1 MTNMKNEDIAIIGM
15 AGRFPGAK
23 NLHEFWDNLK
33 GERNN
38 ISIIPEERWNW
49 RDVFGNPQ
57 KEENKTNSKWGGF
70 IEDIDKFDP
79 LFFNISPKEANFI
92 DPQHRLFLE
101 TVWQVIENAGYNPE
115 SLFGKKIGVYAG
127 VSKNDYAEMMGEDI
141 SPFISTGTVH
151 SILAN
156 RVSYFFNFHGPS
168 EAIDTACS
176 SSLVALHNAV
186 RDIREGECQSA
197 IVGGVNALLSPR
209 MYISHAKSG
218 MLSVDGQCKTFDA
231 SANGY
236 VRGEGVAALF
246 LKPLGQAIADRDNV
260 LGVIKATAVNHGGR
274 SNFLT
279 APNVAAQSDVIYT
292 ALKRAEV
299 DPRNISY
306 IEAHGTGTPLGDP
319 IEINALK
326 KAFLKCFE
334 EQNMKPLKNYCGIG
348 SVKTNIGHL
357 ESAAGIVSII
367 KVLLAMK
374 NGVLPGLLN
383 YEKTNPYIMLED
395 SPFYIVDNTIEWKRR
410 RVNGKTLSRQAG
422 VSGFGM
428 GGVNTHVILEEPP
441 KNYSKRRK
449 IATKDRLIL
458 LSAKKNRLKPYVAQL
473 LEYLQ
478 SEEGRMLHLDDL
490 AFTLMFGREDF
501 EERLAFIVTNTEQAV
516 EILEKYLNDQLAE
529 ECFHGIASTEGEET
543 QITAKAMDDLSTLAQ
558 KWVQGKDI
566 KWEESGFAGKRIMLP
581 GYLFNKMRCWFKQE
595 NSPSALEQN
604 VNVSHSYTVSHCE
617 QMMQDHLLQKTKV
630 LPGVGYLSLLGKS
643 LNLSKKICQTFK
655 DIYWL
660 KPLTLVEELSKE
672 IKITL
677 RKEQDEQKFQISSS
691 TGIHCQGYLESNQTS
706 ISEKQIDIKAILNR
720 CNKREN
726 KTSLYNHFSHNGL
739 DYGTSFQVIDT
750 LHLSNEEAIALI
762 DKNNHARSYEGM
774 LDGALQAAV
783 GLSVQNKTAKHTQFV
798 PYSAESF
805 TFSGDLEKVRY
816 YYIKQYLN
824 NQRKVLKFDLYY
836 CDQEGNV
843 LASVKGFTK
852 RMLLK
857 LEVEGPPEILYYT
870 SLWKKLEIRRGIE
883 TVKSLFLIN
892 GTSVLEKYIQDNIDA
907 NVQFENVSIE
917 HKNTDDYLKVFKSIK
932 ESGVA
937 CQQILVQSENPG
949 IEDLRNLLLLIQA
962 LIKNRFRNP
971 IKILYV
977 SENSQPDVDP
987 ALYAVGGLA
996 RTLKY
1001 EYPSIQLEVVSFDKS
1016 IKDYGPALLD
1026 ELFTSVL
1033 SPLHEVQYRGE
1044 QRFIREMVEINEKP
1058 KSQDILLRK
1067 GGVYLIAGGT
1077 GGLGQVFSEYL
1088 AKEYQATLIL
1098 LGRRPINGEIQVQI
1112 NNISNL
1118 GGLGEYIPADIGDE
1132 QRVREVVQTV
1142 REKYGCIHG
1151 VIQGSGL
1158 IEDSFILN
1166 KSIESFEKVLQP
1178 KITGTLNL
1186 DNATAGD
1193 ELDFFLMFSSI
1204 AALMPNQGQCDYS
1217 IGNSFMDYYAEYRK
1231 YLASNKK
1238 RSGISLA
1245 INWPLWA
1252 DGGMQVQL
1260 EEKEHL
1266 WEVFGMEPLQTNRG
1280 LTLFQ
1285 EALNFSSSRGL
1296 CHVVGIEGDKLKIN
1310 QHFSIQ
1316 KNGSVT
1322 KEMDIPK
1329 LIRRDLY
1336 SILAQAL
1343 KLPLSSI
1350 RANKSLQEMG
1360 VNSLLL
1366 YKITDLIIQYFDI
1379 DFKPTLLFEYETPEQ
1394 ILNFLLEDKQMPE
1407 IKKHFKAIGGLA
1419 PRYRSTG
1426 LIDLDKV
1433 DLEQG
1438 LFKRRYDNK
1447 EFYMVDHVVN
1457 NKYNVPGACYAE
1469 MARQA
1474 GSIAQPMK
1482 KVTKLR
1488 GCYWAKQLSS
1498 NGEPFTVNIQLIGKE
1513 NGADYEIYSLEDMK
1527 RTVHATGSLVY
1538 EELGVEEELEEQLDL
1553 EAIRQRCTTSWT
1565 RKQVYNQ
1572 IHAEGLIVGETFMPM
1587 QEIVMNEQEALA
1599 LLELPETILDTYD
1612 DYLLHPTM
1620 LTGVFQTALIN
1631 NRFHGNDSRNFIP
1644 IAIESLSMKD
1654 VVPSRC
1660 YVHCKVNSKTKN
1672 NLDIK
1677 KFNLVICTEDG
1688 RVVARLE
1695 DFSIKATNYEKEVVI
1710 HSLPKETKV
1719 EQDVIRKHTQA
1730 FLSGLLSSAIGLE
1743 PSAIR
1748 PDETFEAYGIN
1759 SVMILEL
1766 NKIFE
1771 ETFGGGLSK
1780 TLFFEYGNLSELT
1793 DYFLEE
1799 HRETLSSKIQL
1810 LNTIQKPVQSEEPLQ
1825 QGTKVEQDVIRKH
1838 TQAFL
1843 SGLLSSAIGLEPS
1856 AIRPDETF
1864 EAYGINSVMIL
1875 ELNKIF
1881 EETFGGGLSKT
1892 LFFEYG
1898 NLSELTDYF
1907 LEEHRETLSSK
1918 IQLLNTTQEPV
1929 QPEEPVI
1936 SQISS
1941 EAPPIK
1947 DDFTF
1952 YSTSLESTGP
1962 ASRDIAIIGLAG
1974 RYPQADTLEEFWKNI
1989 KCGKDCIDEI
1999 HPERFDYL
2007 SYYDADKQNDGLY
2020 SKWGSFI
2027 KDVDKFDPL
2036 FFNISPREAELMD
2049 PQERLFLEVVW
2060 HTLEDAGYTR
2070 QSLTEQNVGVF
2081 VGSLW
2086 QPYQE
2091 LGTIMQAQG
2100 QVVSPSTLSYS
2111 IANRVS
2117 YFCNFQGPSMTV
2129 DTACSSSLTA
2139 LHLACQSILNGES
2152 NVAIAGGVN
2161 LSIGAGKYLFLSQYK
2176 FLSTDG
2182 KCRSFGANGDG
2193 YVPGEGIGAVMLKP
2207 LDAAVGDGDHI
2218 YGVIKATAAN
2228 HGGKTNGYTVPNPI
2242 AQSELILKTLR
2253 QAKVNPR
2260 RVTYIEA
2267 HGTGTALGDP
2277 IEINGLTRAFSKYT
2291 KEKQF
2296 CAIGSVKSNIGHLEA
2311 SAGIVG
2317 LTKVLLQLK
2326 HKQIAPNLHSKKLNP
2341 NIEFENTPFFVPQ
2354 ELTEWKRPVLTFE
2367 GETKEYSRSAGIS
2380 SFGAGGSNAHV
2391 VVEEYIPPVAEKALA
2406 LENIKHRAHIV
2417 LSAKNS
2423 DSLKRQAQQLLEAIG
2438 KRRYNDND
2446 LRNIAYTLQVGRE
2459 MMEERLAFTVG
2470 SLQELHG
2477 KLQDFLNEKQGIEG
2491 LYRGKVKR
2499 NKNDMEIFSKDEDM
2513 QMVIDAWILKGKYSK
2528 LLDLWV
2534 RGFNI
2539 DWDMLYSDT
2548 KPRRISLPGYAFLK
2562 ERYWFPMIDNQG
2574 SSRKNLGLNTFLHSL
2589 LHQNTSNL
2597 SEVRFSSTFTGREFF
2612 IADNIVCGQKSFPS
2626 LGDLEVVRAAV
2637 EHAEGADTN
2646 RVITMR
2652 LKDVVWSN
2660 SLIVRNQPVKMNI
2673 GLFQEK
2679 DGEISYK
2686 IYDIPDVDQKS
2697 PFIYSRGRIE
2707 VCIFEEMSTL
2717 DLYALEAECSQGII
2731 SSAECYELFK
2741 DMGLYYGPSFQV
2753 IETISVGANQ
2763 VLAKLSLPPTLLGTH
2778 DEYVMHPSLIE
2789 AALQV
2794 VYAFKIK
2801 SGDYKLVK
2809 PLALQEVE
2817 IIKPCSSTMCALVR
2831 FGNRGIDIDLCDEYG
2846 TICVR
2851 IKGLE
2856 LQEVERDVKEKSSF
2870 IDRKMYLLKKTW
2882 EPCSITTA
2890 KQLNKTVA
2898 ILATPET
2905 WPLAVQLVKYFDK
2918 SRIFDLSELT
2928 SNLHK
2933 PEQEWKEYAGCIDLT
2948 GCGKERKEELDWIL
2962 WLQQLIQCGNREGL
2976 MLLGVSKGL
2985 EAYQNE
2991 TINLSGASRAGLY
3004 RMLQSEY
3011 SYLRSR
3017 HMDVDSSLEDDV
3029 IAQKIAAEFLAAE
3042 DTIEVCY
3049 RNGQR
3054 YRSLMKEWEKES
3066 KQEQTIEFPED
3077 YVLWITGGTR
3087 GLGYLCAQHF
3097 VKQYGVKRLVL
3108 TGREELPPRETW
3120 EAYQLQQTSVAEK
3133 IRAIKALEAQ
3143 GVKVQILSISLT
3155 DEYLIKQSIHE
3166 IRQTM
3171 GPIGGVIHCAGLLD
3185 LEESAFVR
3193 KSTNRIQQVLEPK
3206 LMGLDV
3212 LYESFKNE
3220 PLQFFISFSSVSAII
3235 PSLAVGISDYAMAN
3249 AYMDYVA
3256 EAKKGESPII
3266 SIQWPSWK
3274 ETGIGEVDN
3283 KTYKETGL
3291 VSITDEEGLQFL
3303 DYILSKK
3310 IGPVIMPAVVN
3321 LNLWKPQQ
3329 LMKRKKNISTE
3340 EIHDTVA
3347 FTNSVKSQPATNEGS
3362 IGDMVNLTQIWL
3374 TSLFAKELKLDPI
3387 KISLEIPTYEY
3398 GMDSIMQSQ
3407 LLRKINQELQEELEP
3422 SLLLEYPTIEL
3433 MAAWLVKNYAFSL
3446 SRFLRTS
3453 TLRQQKVGMKAQE
3466 IQNSLPPSVEIS
3478 SIKHK
3483 KRPPKQGI
3491 QQVMKQKNKSSDIA
3505 VVGMSCRLPGA
3516 NSLDDYWN
3524 MLAKGESAIRP
3535 VPQDRWGYSTEFY
3548 AGLLD
3553 DITHYDPSFFHIS
3566 EEDAKA
3572 MDPQALL
3579 VLEESLKLWYQ
3590 AGYSHQ
3596 EVKGRSVGVYLGAR
3610 SQHQP
3615 KESILYQTRNPILA
3629 VGQNYL
3635 AANISQFFD
3644 LRGPSVVIDTA
3655 CSSALVG
3662 MNMAIQSLHSGEIES
3677 AIVGGVSLLNT
3688 DEYHRIF
3695 QQRNILSQE
3704 PYFHIFDRRANGI
3717 VLGEGVGMV
3726 LLKTVEQAL
3735 QDGDQ
3740 IYAVIKGIAVNNNG
3754 RTAGPATPNLEAQK
3768 AVLKDA
3774 LNKSNLKPEEIRY
3787 IETNGSGTEVTDML
3801 ELKTIQ
3807 DVYRPSNLAPL
3818 ALGSMKPNIGH
3829 PLCTEGIAGF
3839 IKIVLM
3845 LQHGQIVPFLSGEE
3859 TMKHFDLS
3867 STSFEFDRKL
3877 TQWDEE
3883 TGVAAI
3889 NCFAD
3894 GGTNVHVILEKWK
3907 EQDARQITRKA
3918 MSMPSLQ
3925 RYNIHEG
3932 NEVART
3938 SAFENIWKKK
3948 FN

>member
-1 MTNMKNEDIAIIGM
+1 MINMQKGDIAIIGM

-33 GERNN
+33 EGRNS
-38 ISIIPEERWNW
+38 ISIIPADRWNW
-49 RDVFGNPQ
+49 EDVYGDPQ

-92 DPQHRLFLE
+92 DPQHRLFIE

-186 RDIREGECQSA
+186 RDIREGECESA

-246 LKPLGQAIADRDNV
+246 LKSLDQAIADRDNV
-260 LGVIKATAVNHGGR
+260 LGVIKATAINHGGR

-279 APNVAAQSDVIYT
+279 APNVAAQSDVVYT

-326 KAFLKCFE
+326 KAYLKYFE

-374 NGVLPGLLN
+374 NDVLPGLLN
-383 YEKTNPYIMLED
+383 YEKTNPYIMMED
-395 SPFYIVDNTIEWKRR
+395 SPFYIVDKTIEWKKR
-410 RVNGKTLSRQAG
+410 RVNGKALPRQAG

-428 GGVNTHVILEEPP
+428 GGVNAHVILEEPP
-441 KNYSKRRK
+441 KNYRQRKK
-449 IATKDRLIL
+449 IATNDRLIL
-458 LSAKKNRLKPYVAQL
+458 LSAKNNRLKPYVAQL
-473 LEYLQ
+473 LEHLQ
-478 SEEGRMLHLDDL
+478 SEEGRMLHLDDI

-501 EERLAFIVTNTEQAV
+501 EERLAFVVTNTEQVV
-516 EILEKYLNDQLAE
+516 ELLENYLNDQLPE
-529 ECFHGIASTEGEET
+529 RCCHGTVSMEREET
-543 QITAKAMDDLSTLAQ
+543 QIPAKAMDDLTTLAQ
-558 KWVQGKDI
+558 KWVQGENI
-566 KWEESGFAGKRIMLP
+566 KWEESSFVGKRIMLP
-581 GYLFNKMRCWFKQE
+581 GYMFNKMRCWFKQG
-595 NSPSALEQN
+595 NLPSVLEQDSN
-604 VNVSHSYTVSHCE
+604 ITHSYTLSHCE
-617 QMMQDHLLQKTKV
+617 QMVQDHLVQKSKV
-630 LPGVGYLSLLGKS
+630 LPGVGYLSLLGKI
-643 LNLSKKICQTFK
+643 LNSSKKVRQTFK

-660 KPLTLVEELSKE
+660 KPLTMVEALSRE
-672 IKITL
+672 IKIIV
-677 RKEQDEQKFQISSS
+677 RKEGDEQKFQISSS
-691 TGIHCQGYLESNQTS
+691 AGVHCQGYVESKQTL
-706 ISEKQIDIKAILNR
+706 ISEEQIDIEAILNR
-720 CNKREN
+720 CDKRKNKA
-726 KTSLYNHFSHNGL
+726 SLYNLFSNNGL
-739 DYGTSFQVIDT
+739 DYGPSFQVIDT
-750 LHLSNEEAIALI
+750 LHFSNEEAIAKV
-762 DKNNHARSYEGM
+762 DTNNHARIHEGI

-783 GLSVQNKTAKHTQFV
+783 GLSVQNNTANHTQFV

-805 TFSGDLEKVRY
+805 SFSGDLESVRY
-816 YYIKQYLN
+816 YYIKQYPN
-824 NQRKVLKFDLYY
+824 NRGKVIKFDLYY
-836 CDQEGNV
+836 CDDEGNV
-843 LASVKGFTK
+843 LATVKHFTK
-852 RMLLK
+852 RTLLK
-857 LEVEGPPEILYYT
+857 PEVKSPPEILYY
-870 SLWKKLEIRRGIE
+870 SSQWRKLASGKDVA
-883 TVKSLFLIN
+883 TVKSLLLIN
-892 GTSVLEKYIQDNIDA
+892 GTPLLEKYIQDNIDV
-907 NVQFENVSIE
+907 NVQFKNVSIE
-917 HKNTDDYLKVFKSIK
+917 HKNADDYLKALESIK
-932 ESGVA
+932 ESGVTFR
-937 CQQILVQSENPG
+937 QILVQSENPG

-962 LIKNRFRNP
+962 LIKNKFKES

-977 SENSQPDVDP
+977 SGNSQPDVHP

-1001 EYPSIQLEVVSFDKS
+1001 EYPRIQLEVVSFDKG
-1016 IKDYGPALLD
+1016 IEDYGTALTD
-1026 ELFTSVL
+1026 ELFTSTP
-1033 SPLHEVQYRGE
+1033 SPLHEVQYRVG
-1044 QRFIREMVEINEKP
+1044 QRFIREMVTINEKP
-1058 KSQDILLRK
+1058 KQQDEDVLLRK

-1077 GGLGQVFSEYL
+1077 GGLGRVFSEYL
-1088 AKEYQATLIL
+1088 AEEYQANLIL
-1098 LGRRPINGEIQVQI
+1098 LGRRPINSKIQAQI
-1112 NNISNL
+1112 EKISNL
-1118 GGLGEYIPADIGDE
+1118 GGVGEYIPADIGDE
-1132 QRVREVVQTV
+1132 QRVREVVQAV

-1166 KSIESFEKVLQP
+1166 KSIESFEKVLHP

-1186 DNATAGD
+1186 DNATAED
-1193 ELDFFLMFSSI
+1193 KLDFFLMFSSI

-1217 IGNSFMDYYAEYRK
+1217 AGNSFIDYYAEYRK
-1231 YLASNKK
+1231 YLVSTKK

-1252 DGGMQVQL
+1252 DGGMQVQP

-1266 WEVFGMEPLQTNRG
+1266 WEVFGMEPLETTQG
-1280 LTLFQ
+1280 LTLLE
-1285 EALNFSSSRGL
+1285 EAMSISSSRGL
-1296 CHVVGIEGDKLKIN
+1296 SHVVGIEGDRLKIN
-1310 QHFSIQ
+1310 QHFNIQ

-1322 KEMDIPK
+1322 KEMDISG

-1336 SILAQAL
+1336 SILAQSL
-1343 KLPLSSI
+1343 KLPFGSI
-1350 RANKSLQEMG
+1350 RANKRLQEMG
-1360 VNSLLL
+1360 VDSLSLL
-1366 YKITDLIIQYFDI
+1366 KISDLIIQYFGI
-1379 DFKPTLLFEYETPEQ
+1379 DFKPTFLFEYETPQQ
-1394 ILNFLLEDKQMPE
+1394 ILDFLLKDKQLVE
-1407 IKKHFKAIGGLA
+1407 IKKRFETIGDLT
-1419 PRYRSTG
+1419 PMYRSTG

-1474 GSIAQPMK
+1474 GSLAQPMK

-1488 GCYWAKQLSS
+1488 NCYWAKQLSS
-1498 NGEPFTVNIQLIGKE
+1498 NGEAFTVHIQLISKE
-1513 NGADYEIYSLEDMK
+1513 DRTDYEIYSLEDMQ
-1527 RTVHATGSLVY
+1527 RIVHATGSLVY
-1538 EELGVEEELEEQLDL
+1538 EELGVTEEPEERLDL
-1553 EAIRQRCTTSWT
+1553 AAIRQRCTTSWT

-1599 LLELPETILDTYD
+1599 LLELPEVILDTYG

-1644 IAIESLSMKD
+1644 IAIESLSMKE

-1660 YVHCKVNSKTKN
+1660 YVYSEVNSKTKN
-1672 NLDIK
+1672 NPDIK
-1677 KFNLVICTEDG
+1677 KFNLTICTEEG
-1688 RVVARLE
+1688 RVIARLE
-1695 DFSIKATNYEKEVVI
+1695 NFSIKVTNPEKEVVN
-1710 HSLPKETKV
+1710 HYLPQETKV
-1719 EQDVIRKHTQA
+1719 EQDVMRKHTQDY
-1730 FLSGLLSSAIGLE
+1730 LSVLLSSAIGLE
-1743 PSAIR
+1743 PSAIG
-1748 PDETFEAYGIN
+1748 PEETFEAYGIN

-1771 ETFGGGLSK
+1771 DAFGGGLSK
-1780 TLFFEYGNLSELT
+1780 TLFFEYRNLSELT

-1810 LNTIQKPVQSEEPLQ
+1810 LDVNQVPVQ
-1825 QGTKVEQDVIRKH
+1825 
-1838 TQAFL
+1838 A
-1843 SGLLSSAIGLEPS
+1843 
-1856 AIRPDETF
+1856 
-1864 EAYGINSVMIL
+1864 
-1875 ELNKIF
+1875 
-1881 EETFGGGLSKT
+1881 
-1892 LFFEYG
+1892 
-1898 NLSELTDYF
+1898 
-1907 LEEHRETLSSK
+1907 
-1918 IQLLNTTQEPV
+1918 
-1929 QPEEPVI
+1929 EEPVI
-1936 SQISS
+1936 HSQISK
-1941 EAPPIK
+1941 EILPIQ
-1947 DDFTF
+1947 DR
-1952 YSTSLESTGP
+1952 STLSSISVESPGP

-1974 RYPQADTLEEFWKNI
+1974 RYPQADTLEEFWENI
-1989 KCGKDCIDEI
+1989 KTGKDCIEEI
-1999 HPERFDYL
+1999 YPERFDYL
-2007 SYYDADKQNDGLY
+2007 SYYDADKQNDKLY

-2036 FFNISPREAELMD
+2036 FFNIAPREAELMD

-2070 QSLTEQNVGVF
+2070 QSLNRKAVGVF

-2091 LGTIMQAQG
+2091 LGAGMRSQG
-2100 QVVSPSTLSYS
+2100 QVVSSSTLPYS

-2117 YFCNFQGPSMTV
+2117 YFCDFHGPSMTV

-2207 LDAAVGDGDHI
+2207 LDEAVRDGDHI
-2218 YGVIKATAAN
+2218 YGVIKATAVN

-2242 AQSELILKTLR
+2242 AQSELILKALEH
-2253 QAKVNPR
+2253 AKVNPR
-2260 RVTYIEA
+2260 TITYIEA

-2277 IEINGLTRAFSKYT
+2277 IEINGLTRAFSKYM

-2326 HKQIAPNLHSKKLNP
+2326 HKQITPNLHSEKLNP

-2354 ELTEWKRPVLTFE
+2354 ELIEWKRPVITSE
-2367 GETKEYSRSAGIS
+2367 GEAKEYPRSAGIS

-2391 VVEEYIPPVAEKALA
+2391 VVEEYIPLVVEEASVLKNVPHQA
-2406 LENIKHRAHIV
+2406 NIV
-2417 LSAKNS
+2417 LSAKNG
-2423 DSLKRQAQQLLEAIG
+2423 DSLQRQAQQLLEAIG
-2438 KRRYNDND
+2438 QRRYKDND
-2446 LRNIAYTLQVGRE
+2446 LHNIAYTLQVGRD
-2459 MMEERLAFTVG
+2459 MMEERLALTVS
-2470 SLQELHG
+2470 SLQELED
-2477 KLQDFLNEKQGIEG
+2477 KLQDFVNGKQGIEG
-2491 LYRGKVKR
+2491 LYHGKIQH
-2499 NKNDMEIFSKDEDM
+2499 NKDAMAIFAKDEDM
-2513 QMVIDAWILKGKYSK
+2513 QMVIDAWMMKGKYSK

-2534 RGFNI
+2534 RGFNV
-2539 DWDMLYSDT
+2539 DWDKLYGDI

-2562 ERYWFPMIDNQG
+2562 ERYWLPMIDNPVVT
-2574 SSRKNLGLNTFLHSL
+2574 KNSLGLNTFLHPL

-2612 IADNIVCGQKSFPS
+2612 IADNVVYGQRIFPS
-2626 LGDLEVVRAAV
+2626 VGDLEVVRAAV
-2637 EHAEGADTN
+2637 EHAEGAGTN
-2646 RVITMR
+2646 GVMTMR

-2660 SLIVRNQPVKMNI
+2660 PLIIRNQLAKMHI
-2673 GLFQEK
+2673 GLFQEE
-2679 DGEISYK
+2679 DGEIGYE
-2686 IYDIPDVDQKS
+2686 IYGVPDEDQKS
-2697 PFIYSRGRIE
+2697 PVVYSSGRVE
-2707 VCIFEEMSTL
+2707 VCTFEEVSTL
-2717 DLYALEAECSQGII
+2717 DLYTLKAECSQGVI
-2731 SSAECYELFK
+2731 SSAECYESFK
-2741 DMGLYYGPSFQV
+2741 KVGLCYGPSFQI
-2753 IETISVGANQ
+2753 IETIYIGANQ
-2763 VLAKLSLPPTLLGTH
+2763 VLAKLSLPSTLFGTH
-2778 DEYVMHPSLIE
+2778 DEYVMHPSMIE
-2789 AALQV
+2789 ATLQAA
-2794 VYAFKIK
+2794 YSFAIK
-2801 SGDYKLVK
+2801 SRDYKLVK
-2809 PLALQEVE
+2809 PLALKELE
-2817 IIKPCSSTMCALVR
+2817 IIEPCTSTMWAYVR
-2831 FGNRGIDIDLCDEYG
+2831 FGDRGIDIDLCNEYG
-2846 TICVR
+2846 TICIR
-2851 IKGLE
+2851 LKGLE
-2856 LQEVERDVKEKSSF
+2856 LQDVEREVEDESSS
-2870 IDRKMYLLKKTW
+2870 IDRKMYFLKKTW
-2882 EPCSITTA
+2882 EPCSITTV
-2890 KQLNKTVA
+2890 KKLNKTVA
-2898 ILATPET
+2898 ILATSET
-2905 WPLAVQLVKYFDK
+2905 RPVAIQLSKYFSK

-2928 SNLHK
+2928 SNSHK
-2933 PEQEWKEYAGCIDLT
+2933 SEQEWKGYDGCIDLT
-2948 GCGKERKEELDWIL
+2948 GCGQERKESLDWMV
-2962 WLQQLIQCGNREGL
+2962 WLQQLIEHGHREGL
-2976 MLLGVSKGL
+2976 MFLGVSKGL
-2985 EAYQNE
+2985 ESYQNE

-3011 SYLRSR
+3011 SHLRSR
-3017 HMDVDSSLEDDV
+3017 HMDVDSSMEEDV
-3029 IAQKIAAEFLAAE
+3029 LAQKIAAEFLADE

-3049 RNGQR
+3049 RSGQR
-3054 YRSLMKEWEKES
+3054 YRSLMKEWEKED
-3066 KQEQTIEFPED
+3066 KQELTIEFPED

-3097 VKQYGVKRLVL
+3097 VKNYGVKRLVL

-3120 EAYQLQQTSVAEK
+3120 ESYKLQQTSVAEK

-3143 GVKVQILSISLT
+3143 GVQVKVLSVSLA
-3155 DEYLIKQSIHE
+3155 DAHVIKQRLQE
-3166 IRQTM
+3166 IRQTL

-3185 LEESAFVR
+3185 LEESAFIR
-3193 KSTNRIQQVLEPK
+3193 KSTNGIQQVLEPK

-3212 LYESFKNE
+3212 LYQNFKNE
-3220 PLQFFISFSSVSAII
+3220 PLQFLITFSSVSAII
-3235 PSLAVGISDYAMAN
+3235 PSLAVGLSDYAMAN

-3256 EAKKGESPII
+3256 EAKRGEIPII

-3274 ETGIGEVDN
+3274 ETGMGEVN
-3283 KTYKETGL
+3283 NNTYKQTGL
-3291 VSITDEEGLQFL
+3291 VSITNEEGLQFL
-3303 DYILSKK
+3303 DYLISKK
-3310 IGPVIMPAVVN
+3310 IGPVIMPAVVD

-3329 LMKRKKNISTE
+3329 LMQRKKQIPVKGMRTG
-3340 EIHDTVA
+3340 IPVPH
-3347 FTNSVKSQPATNEGS
+3347 SVKSKSDTNEES
-3362 IGDMVNLTQIWL
+3362 IGDVMNFTQTWL
-3374 TSLFAKELKLDPI
+3374 ISLFAKELKMDPV
-3387 KISLEIPTYEY
+3387 KISLETPIYEY
-3398 GMDSIMQSQ
+3398 GMDSIMQAQ

-3422 SLLLEYPTIEL
+3422 SLLLEYSTVESL
-3433 MAAWLVKNYAFSL
+3433 AAWLVKNYAFSL
-3446 SRFLRTS
+3446 TKFLRNS
-3453 TLRQQKVGMKAQE
+3453 TMRQQKGVMKAQN
-3466 IQNSLPPSVEIS
+3466 IQKSLPSSVQIS
-3478 SIKHK
+3478 STRRK
-3483 KRPPKQGI
+3483 KKGLPKRGG
-3491 QQVMKQKNKSSDIA
+3491 QQVMQQKDKSSDIA

-3516 NSLDDYWN
+3516 KSLDEYWKL
-3524 MLAKGESAIRP
+3524 LAKGDSAIRSI
-3535 VPQDRWGYSTEFY
+3535 PQDRWGYSTEFY

-3553 DITHYDPSFFHIS
+3553 NITHYDPSFFHIS

-3615 KESILYQTRNPILA
+3615 KESILCQTRNPILA

-3644 LRGPSVVIDTA
+3644 LRGPSVVVDTA

-3677 AIVGGVSLLNT
+3677 AIVGGVSLLHT

-3704 PYFHIFDRRANGI
+3704 PYFHIFDRRASGI

-3740 IYAVIKGIAVNNNG
+3740 IYAVIKGISVNNNG

-3787 IETNGSGTEVTDML
+3787 IEMNGSGTEVTDIL
-3801 ELKTIQ
+3801 ELKTVQ
-3807 DVYRPSNLAPL
+3807 DVYRSSNSAPL
-3818 ALGSMKPNIGH
+3818 GLGSMKPNIGH
-3829 PLCTEGIAGF
+3829 PLCTEGIASF

-3845 LQHGQIVPFLSGEE
+3845 LQHRQIVPFLSGEE
-3859 TMKHFDLS
+3859 AMKHFDLS
-3867 STSFEFDRKL
+3867 STSFEFNREL

-3883 TGVAAI
+3883 ARIGAI

-3894 GGTNVHVILEKWK
+3894 GGTNVHVILEGW
-3907 EQDARQITRKA
+3907 EERDARQINRKA
-3918 MSMPSLQ
+3918 MSIPFLQ
-3925 RYNIHEG
+3925 KYNVRQD
-3932 NEVART
+3932 NRT
-3938 SAFENIWKKK
+3938 DRTNAFDNIWKKK
-3948 FN
+3948 FD